1 MPQESPPKWRIV
13 AIVLTIV
20 TIIALLP
27 LLSVL
32 ATYAIATALGC
43 AVDEG
48 SVHQCLLGGID
59 IGDLLYTMGVLGW
72 LMIPAAPVLL
82 IAVLGWVGL
91 GIAVVAGRMRR
102 SG

>member
-1 MPQESPPKWRIV
+1 MPQESRPKRRIV
-13 AIVLTIV
+13 VIVLTIV

-27 LLSVL
+27 LFSVL
-32 ATYAIATALGC
+32 ATYAIATPLGC

-48 SVHQCLLGGID
+48 SVHPCLVGGID
-59 IGDLLYTMGVLGW
+59 IGDMLYTMGVLGW

-91 GIAVVAGRMRR
+91 GIAAVAGRMRR
-102 SG
+102 SR